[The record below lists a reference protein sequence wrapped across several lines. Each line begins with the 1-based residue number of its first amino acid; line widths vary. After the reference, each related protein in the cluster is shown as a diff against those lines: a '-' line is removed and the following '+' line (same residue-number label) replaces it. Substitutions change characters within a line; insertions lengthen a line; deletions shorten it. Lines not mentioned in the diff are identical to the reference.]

1 MRRDAC
7 LAPEAEHHWGWPG
20 SSPGAGLSKVYQRL
34 RVSPRTWTFHSMSA
48 RTRVYSAALGG
59 GMVSALQGFAP

>member
-7 LAPEAEHHWGWPG
+7 LAPEAEHHRGWPG
-20 SSPGAGLSKVYQRL
+20 SSPGAGLSKVYQCL
-34 RVSPRTWTFHSMSA
+34 CISPGFHSMSA
-48 RTRVYSAALGG
+48 CTRVYSAVLGG